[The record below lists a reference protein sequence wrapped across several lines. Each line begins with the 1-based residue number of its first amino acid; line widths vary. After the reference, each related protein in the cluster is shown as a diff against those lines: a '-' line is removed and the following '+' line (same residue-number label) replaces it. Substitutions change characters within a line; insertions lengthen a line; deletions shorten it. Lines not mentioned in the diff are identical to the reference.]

1 MRLLFVD
8 DHPVVSS
15 GLAARYGSLAGF
27 VVVGTAA
34 TFHEAIARAADADVA
49 VVDVQLEVVLTPR
62 QVAALAER
70 TRVVL
75 FSARS
80 GDPLVQ
86 QLLAAGASA
95 VLDKSAPFTALDAL
109 LRDVHAGRVP
119 TTTTTASTTTSTAAT
134 ALATA
139 MTTAMQR
146 LSAREHDVYL
156 RLARGEAPK
165 EIAAGLGIARST
177 VYCHVERV
185 RQKLGLTTVA
195 EIVAHALTGR

>member
-8 DHPVVSS
+8 DHPVVSA
-15 GLAARYGSLAGF
+15 GLAARYAAIDGV
-27 VVVGTAA
+27 VVVGTA
-34 TFHEAIARAADADVA
+34 TSFKDAIDRAADADIA

-75 FSARS
+75 FSAKS

-95 VLDKSAPFTALDAL
+95 VLDKAAPLATLDAL
-109 LRDVHAGRVP
+109 LRDVHAGRAP
-119 TTTTTASTTTSTAAT
+119 TTTTTSSSAPG
-134 ALATA
+134 
-139 MTTAMQR
+139 

-156 RLARGEAPK
+156 RLARGETPK
-165 EIAAGLGIARST
+165 EIAAALGLARST
-177 VYCHVERV
+177 VYCHVEAV
-185 RQKLGLTTVA
+185 RQKLGLSTVA
-195 EIVAHALTGR
+195 EIVAHALTPR